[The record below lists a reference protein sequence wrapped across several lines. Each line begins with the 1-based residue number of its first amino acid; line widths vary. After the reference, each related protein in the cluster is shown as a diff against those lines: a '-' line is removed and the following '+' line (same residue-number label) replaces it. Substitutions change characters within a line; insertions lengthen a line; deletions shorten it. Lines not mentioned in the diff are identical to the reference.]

1 MAWWDKFFGNKTHRA
16 KVLFQLYT
24 GDGTRGA
31 EVRVRRDGK
40 FYFVPLE
47 HVGGTEWK
55 TIPTQIAVYASEQE
69 AEGAAV
75 NSPWFLRG
83 ERPHP

>member
-1 MAWWDKFFGNKTHRA
+1 MAWWDRLFGHKTHAA

-24 GDGTRGA
+24 QDGTRGA
-31 EVRVRRDGK
+31 EVRLQEDGK

-47 HVGGTEWK
+47 HIGGTDWK
-55 TIPTQIAVYASEQE
+55 VIPGRITVYRSEQE
-69 AEGAAV
+69 AESAAV

-83 ERPHP
+83 ERPLP